1 MISVEFPDQT
11 VKQFPK
17 GTSPY
22 DIAKSIS
29 EGLSRNALAAKIDN
43 QITDLNKVIES
54 DKTVKF
60 ELFWTS
66 CWGLGA

>member
-43 QITDLNKVIES
+43 QITDLNRLSIR
-54 DKTVKF
+54 
-60 ELFWTS
+60 
-66 CWGLGA
+66 